1 MRARRPGETRDFRED
16 ADEMG
21 DDDQDLE
28 IGLTEEYVT
37 DPPDDPTTGAPTTEA
52 PTDPPDDHVIEE
64 PEEGRDPRDGLG
76 ITEHERQLAREDEDE
91 RPRPDTPAESDA
103 VNSTRRP

>member
-16 ADEMG
+16 VDDMG
-21 DDDQDLE
+21 DNDQDEE
-28 IGLTEEYVT
+28 IGLTEEYV
-37 DPPDDPTTGAPTTEA
+37 
-52 PTDPPDDHVIEE
+52 TDPPDDHVIEE